1 MGWKLAA
8 GSWKRSTTAEGFTL
22 VELLIVMAIIG
33 MLASIGMAA
42 HRHARVRG
50 GEVSAIASLEA
61 INQAQFAFAQACG
74 TQRFAP
80 TLATLG
86 TPMPTTGQG
95 FLSPDMAADPL
106 TKSGYQFTMTGTA
119 VSDGSLTCMGLAGVE
134 SYQATADPVTPG
146 VSGSRFFAT
155 NADRVVY
162 EDQVTF
168 TGNMPESGA
177 PGHGVELK

>member
-1 MGWKLAA
+1 MV
-8 GSWKRSTTAEGFTL
+8 RNVHGFTL
-22 VELLIVMAIIG
+22 IELLIVVAIVGI
-33 MLASIGMAA
+33 LSSVGMAVY
-42 HRHARVRG
+42 RQARVRG
-50 GEVSAIASLEA
+50 AEVAAIVALTA

-80 TLATLG
+80 TLAALG

-106 TKSGYQFTMTGTA
+106 AKSGYQFTMTGTA
-119 VSDGSLTCMGLAGVE
+119 VSDSSLTCTGLAGVE

-155 NADRVVY
+155 NTDRVVY